1 MKEHFNKYIYWY
13 AAGSL
18 VTAIFLWFFFIRKD
32 ADDKVQNGESADT
45 NTEPLNDASFDW
57 SSANDAFPLK
67 LGSMGDK
74 VKSVQ
79 TWLINVAGAK
89 LKNGIDGKFGEET
102 QSALMA
108 FKQRD
113 NISQDYWDKLD
124 LGVYMRGVA
133 KI

>member
-13 AAGSL
+13 AAGGIATL
-18 VTAIFLWFFFIRKD
+18 VIVWFFVFRKD
-32 ADDKVQNGESADT
+32 TDDEVKSTKSADM

-57 SSANDAFPLK
+57 SSANDAFPLN

-79 TWLINVAGAK
+79 TWLINVGGAK

-113 NISQDYWDKLD
+113 NISQDYWDKLG
-124 LGVYMRGVA
+124 LA
-133 KI
+133 KV